1 MLCADIIDNF
11 ISPLKPNDTVAHAL
25 SVMEEYK
32 VEHLPLVDKKAYLG
46 MISEEEL
53 LCVEDTE
60 TEVSV
65 YQKELIRPAIRDNQ
79 HIFAAFDLFDKF
91 QLTLLP
97 VVDDQEQY
105 AGYLSMMD
113 MIEASANLGAV
124 REQGSILVLEMGV
137 HDYSLAEL
145 ARLVE
150 GNDAKVLSAYITSPL
165 DSTKIEVTLKIN
177 RPDLSAIIQ
186 TFERYEYIVKAS
198 FHHSNSENDLRRKFD
213 SFMHYLNM

>member
-1 MLCADIIDNF
+1 MLCAEIIDTF
-11 ISPLKPNDTVAHAL
+11 IEPLKPSDTVAVAL
-25 SVMEEYK
+25 SIMEEHK
-32 VEHLPLVDKKAYLG
+32 VEHLPLVSKKNYLG
-46 MISEEEL
+46 IISEEEL
-53 LCVEDTE
+53 LCVEDVQTPI
-60 TEVSV
+60 SQF
-65 YQKELIRPAIRDNQ
+65 QKDLIRPAIRMDQ
-79 HIFAAFDLFDKF
+79 HIFVAFDLFDKF

-97 VVDDQEQY
+97 VLDENERY

-124 REQGSILVLEMGV
+124 REQGSILVLEMGI

-150 GNDAKVLSAYITSPL
+150 SNDAKVLSAYITSPL
-165 DSTKIEVTLKIN
+165 DSTKLEVTLKIN
-177 RPDLSAIIQ
+177 RQDLSPIIQ
-186 TFERYEYIVKAS
+186 TLERYEYIVKAS